1 MRASSVS
8 PRLFFAAFYCAYLL
22 ARANCE
28 GQSIQNGNSKHSS
41 SSLAD
46 SLVHE
51 RTITSEKEPVA
62 RGTTF
67 DKFPTFDR
75 KNFRQRPS
83 QEVALKH
90 QQVGRSRANKS
101 AISTGK
107 LPSTVFARPEMT
119 DFVGNEE
126 VSARTSTRRS
136 TGTLRR
142 KEAGTS
148 RDSRF
153 PRQALNPNG
162 KLSPDPSERSAST
175 LLFFRGDRHSRARQ
189 VDVDTSKS
197 TAKGPSRNSKAS
209 VDGKRSTNLF
219 GLLPFKNAH
228 LEIVGL
234 PGQPVRRILA
244 FVLNAIK
251 RRPVVEGERSIG
263 GLFGR
268 GKGAL
273 TGGSENTDSGRA
285 GIHKAARLGPLLV
298 NFDVGNP

>member
-153 PRQALNPNG
+153 PR
-162 KLSPDPSERSAST
+162 
-175 LLFFRGDRHSRARQ
+175 GDRHSRARQ